1 MLTARTAAF
10 LTASAVLVPLVAQ
23 DATKPVLAPQA
34 PGAVSPAT
42 VGGAP
47 AVRPEPTKPVQPGVQ
62 LPPGGNSWFPAT
74 NKDLGTYFGAGEAVG
89 SFPFKNPNNTPVDWK
104 QLTGSCQCAKAIV
117 RVGGRTYELSS
128 KPTPNQ
134 LLRVT
139 KVPGQPD
146 QVERVQQISIEAGAE
161 GEVEV
166 HLDMNQITGPKQ
178 ASLDI
183 HTSDQALPHMKLN
196 FNATGAQLFSVSPA
210 EVQLNKMAWSDSRD
224 FTVTVSSP
232 MQKQWSILRMDEVK
246 GFTTSWEK
254 AEADGKT
261 TWTIRG
267 KYGPVDAESQGGG
280 TLKFYT
286 DVQNGASFTVRVAA
300 FIQGPL
306 EVKPGG
312 FLPYGLVRKGTAGKK
327 EVVFEPNDDV
337 DLQASSLA
345 FEKLSVPADAVV
357 ARTRKDGKKLI
368 VEIEITDKAPTGM
381 VRGELV
387 VTLNHPVVKDKRI
400 MFNGFVR

>member
-1 MLTARTAAF
+1 MHTVRTAAILAAAAF
-10 LTASAVLVPLVAQ
+10 VAPLVAQ
-23 DATKPVLAPQA
+23 DATQVAPTKPA
-34 PGAVSPAT
+34 PGT
-42 VGGAP
+42 VAP
-47 AVRPEPTKPVQPGVQ
+47 APAIRPEPPKTGQPGVQ
-62 LPPGGNSWFPAT
+62 LPAGGNSWFPAT
-74 NKDLGTYFGAGEAVG
+74 NKDLGTYFGTGEAVG
-89 SFPFKNPNNTPVDWK
+89 SFPFKNPTNTAVDWK

-134 LLRVT
+134 LMRVT

-183 HTSDQALPHMKLN
+183 HTSDPALSHMKLN
-196 FNATGAQLFSVSPA
+196 FNATGAQLFTVSPA
-210 EVQLNKMAWSDSRD
+210 EVQLNKMVWSESRE

-232 MQKQWSILRMDEVK
+232 IQKQWSILRMDEVK
-246 GFTTSWEK
+246 GFTTAWEK

-267 KYGPVDAESQGGG
+267 TYGPVDADSQGGG

-286 DVQNGASFTVRVAA
+286 DVQNGSSFTVRVAA

-327 EVVFEPNDDV
+327 EVVFEPNDDT
-337 DLQASSLA
+337 DLQATSLV
-345 FEKLSVPADAVV
+345 FEKLSVPADTVV

-368 VEIEITDKAPTGM
+368 VEVEITDKAPKGM
-381 VRGELV
+381 LKGELV
-387 VTLNHPVVKDKRI
+387 VNLNHPAVKDKRI